1 MALKFNAFF
10 MIFLNIFHKI
20 ISLLVYTK
28 EQKLDGFRIMK
39 YAQVS
44 SSWWWCYKK
53 KVIYSSFVKKSITT
67 DGFEI
72 SNQNNDIVRYLLL
85 KCVTNFHL
93 KISY

>member
-44 SSWWWCYKK
+44 SS
-53 KVIYSSFVKKSITT
+53 
-67 DGFEI
+67 
-72 SNQNNDIVRYLLL
+72 
-85 KCVTNFHL
+85 
-93 KISY
+93 